1 MECYSENSKQCPFRR
16 KFYIFQGRRERG
28 ARGEGGV
35 PVPPPF
41 NGAKTFFPRKIRK
54 HKNFTCEERIK
65 HMSLFLEQD
74 ISDKK

>member
-1 MECYSENSKQCPFRR
+1 MKTANSVHLEGNFIFFRAVG
-16 KFYIFQGRRERG
+16 KGG
-28 ARGEGGV
+28 PGGGGV

-41 NGAKTFFPRKIRK
+41 NEAKKSFPRKIRK